1 MFENE
6 REAMI
11 RKIKDLETEYHSVK
25 LERNQFESEL
35 KVLSSEMDQQKAKME
50 DKLSKLKIA
59 LEN

>member
-1 MFENE
+1 
-6 REAMI
+6 MI
-11 RKIKDLETEYHSVK
+11 RKIQDLETEFHNVK

-35 KVLSSEMDQQKAKME
+35 KAHLIEMDQQKAKME